1 MEEMILV
8 SSSVE
13 MIRRYLSTEVAL
25 LLSVML
31 HALMLGTWQ
40 YRHVLEQ
47 LPLFRQFARLVS
59 VYNAP
64 IQRSARAVTPTIT
77 FVQSP
82 ASEPEPPR
90 TFMETDENQVTGEQ
104 PKNAKYY
111 SDRSTVA
118 ANPTNPTGKEGD
130 TPYLEGTE
138 TRMMSTETVSPQRG
152 AEESPMPPAMPAP
165 AAAPSPTPATAGG
178 AQQQLEQPNPSGSQ
192 KTEQPKTVAAEGM
205 KVVEETK
212 VAALTPPS
220 TPAVQP
226 QTVPVTPQP
235 SVAPARPASPGSS
248 SSREIGAR
256 KSSLRATG
264 ISRYGI
270 AAFNVEESPFGAYD
284 KAIIRAVQ
292 SRWYALIDQNSLY
305 ERSGQVTLHFNLMPD
320 GSIDE
325 MKTEDNS
332 AGEILALFC
341 EKAIVDSAPF
351 EPLPD
356 KLRMLIGNQPREVNF
371 TFYY

>member
-1 MEEMILV
+1 MT
-8 SSSVE
+8 
-13 MIRRYLSTEVAL
+13 RRYLSTEVAV
-25 LLSVML
+25 LLSL
-31 HALMLGTWQ
+31 LFHALLFGSWQ
-40 YRHVLEQ
+40 YRHVLGQ
-47 LPLFRQFARLVS
+47 LPLFRQLAS
-59 VYNAP
+59 VYTTP
-64 IQRSARAVTPTIT
+64 IRRSEPPVTPTIT
-77 FVQSP
+77 FVQTP
-82 ASEPEPPR
+82 ARESEPPR
-90 TFMETDENQVTGEQ
+90 TFMETDDTQVTGEQ
-104 PKNAKYY
+104 PKNAQYY

-138 TRMMSTETVSPQRG
+138 TRMMSTETVSPQPG
-152 AEESPMPPAMPAP
+152 VGESPSPPAMPA
-165 AAAPSPTPATAGG
+165 AAAPPSPPAAPPSP
-178 AQQQLEQPNPSGSQ
+178 AQHDLEQAKPPGSQ
-192 KTEQPKTVAAEGM
+192 TVDESKTLPAEGL

-220 TPAVQP
+220 APVVEQRTTPSAP
-226 QTVPVTPQP
+226 EP
-235 SVAPARPASPGSS
+235 SVAPSRAASPGSS
-248 SSREIGAR
+248 SNREIGAR
-256 KSSLRATG
+256 KSALKATG

-284 KAIIRAVQ
+284 KGIIRAVQ

-320 GSIDE
+320 GSIE
-325 MKTEDNS
+325 GMKTEDNS

-351 EPLPD
+351 DPLPD
-356 KLRMLIGNQPREVNF
+356 KLRTLIGNEPREVNF

>member
-1 MEEMILV
+1 MEETILV
-8 SSSVE
+8 SFGVE
-13 MIRRYLSTEVAL
+13 MMRRYLSTEVAL

-165 AAAPSPTPATAGG
+165 AVAPSPTPATAGA

-226 QTVPVTPQP
+226 QTVPVAPQQ
-235 SVAPARPASPGSS
+235 SAAPARPASPGSS

>member
-212 VAALTPPS
+212 VAALTPSS

-226 QTVPVTPQP
+226 QTVPVTPQQ